1 VMIHLLFLSLLI
13 SAFGYVE
20 VNRDYPEYIPG
31 EYIITYNLNTT
42 SEEAQ
47 NHVLAYSSKDV
58 EFLHIWNTGFH
69 KGWAAKLSDE
79 IIAELQND
87 PIIMAI
93 EVNSIVRTF
102 DTEQSCDGS
111 TTSALSWGLSR
122 ISYSGD
128 IYTGGLPSGFV
139 YPYSGG
145 SGTTVYVADTGIL
158 TTHVDFSSGRATFGV
173 NYAGGANTDGNGHGT
188 HCAGTVGGNTYGVA
202 KATSL
207 VAVKVLSDSGSGS
220 TAGIVSGINWVTN
233 NANPYKSVISMS
245 LGGQGAVPA
254 SLRTA
259 IDNAVASNIA
269 VVVAAGNSNANA
281 CGFYPAAIASCIT
294 VGATALGGSGSSRWD
309 SRSTFSNYGTCVHI
323 FAPGTN
329 IRSAWIGSNT
339 ATSTI
344 SGTSMA
350 CPHISGLSATVL
362 AASSN
367 MTPSQLRSRLVSTAQ
382 QGLIDNPGT
391 GSPNRLAYN
400 GCN

>member
-1 VMIHLLFLSLLI
+1 MIHLLFLSLLI

-31 EYIITYNLNTT
+31 EYLITYHLNTT

-47 NHVLAYSSKDV
+47 NHVLAYSAKEV

-69 KGWAAKLSDE
+69 KGFAAKLSDE
-79 IIAELQND
+79 ILAELQND

-93 EVNSIVRTF
+93 EVNMVVNMF

-111 TTSALSWGLSR
+111 TASALSWGLSR

-128 IYTGGLPSGFV
+128 IYTGGLPNSFV

-145 SGTTVYVADTGIL
+145 SGTTVYVADTGVL
-158 TTHVDFSSGRATFGV
+158 TTHVDFSSGRATWGV
-173 NYAGGANTDGNGHGT
+173 NYAGGGNVDGNGHGT

-202 KATSL
+202 KATAI
-207 VAVKVLSDSGSGS
+207 VAVKVLNAQGSG
-220 TAGIVSGINWVTN
+220 TMANIVSGINWVTN
-233 NANPYKSVISMS
+233 NAYPYKSVISMS
-245 LGGQGAVPA
+245 LGGTGTVPA
-254 SLRTA
+254 ALRTA
-259 IDNAVASNIA
+259 VDNAVGSNIA

-281 CGFYPAAIASCIT
+281 CSFYPAAIASCIT

-339 ATSTI
+339 ASNTI

-350 CPHISGLSATVL
+350 CPHVAGLSATVL
-362 AASSN
+362 ATSSN
-367 MTPSQLRSRLVSTAQ
+367 MTPSQLKSRLVSTSQ
-382 QGLIDNPGT
+382 QGLIDSPGT